1 MSNIQKAFENKA
13 KCGLRMAVG
22 GFLDTVQEATPTS
35 MFSGS
40 GGSVGTSYSSPGS
53 GGLRANQRNA
63 GFSSGAGFTPGK
75 LQQPVQPTSVGNALD
90 NRIGMGT
97 AIENSNLTMSEK
109 GALGLGTT
117 SADASALRRQTDAL
131 TTLRSAM
138 PQQQLAM
145 QQPEQEPFALAES
158 GVVAAQAQADRMCKE
173 YKVGCD
179 TVRPPAAPAPVQQA
193 APAPVAKP
201 QGIIGLLKGRPAQID
216 AASGYAKSGVVQGEG
231 TRTSD
236 SVPAVVGEG
245 DEKQKLA
252 LSKGEGLLVV
262 SNNTMD
268 NPEAME
274 QIRQILADSNGG
286 KEPKMPDQGLRAG
299 VQKAAASGFFPAQQ
313 GYLAQAEAAKRE
325 VAGPPAPSARV
336 LQPDEAAA
344 LKEKVLTGEVVGS
357 MNRDDKSPQEISQGS
372 VGNTFVADGAKPT
385 LRSGAVSN
393 MQPDPNVKYG
403 TTMVDATQM
412 QAPNGGGYITGAP
425 QHANGLRRAIEVSPT
440 APKQRDPNGEYDVH
454 GNNMAYTNQMKAQL
468 AEMQRDR
475 IKRTAAMPG
484 ATRGDMVALAT
495 QMRDDENAAQAS
507 RFKGEMALR
516 GQEMGL
522 RRDQLNFQ
530 NENMLADNQRAN
542 AAARTLR
549 DKNTRTEVSE
559 HLKTAAM
566 DEDGKVNGP
575 KLAFLER
582 AVSQIN
588 DPNMDPDLL
597 AQKKLGHAKALSW
610 LDDAGQHWYSLEK
623 AQDGFTMPD
632 LVEEGDGFR
641 DRTTNQ
647 TISKWRLKRAPADVQ
662 RGIYDMLEMQ
672 KAARTK

>member
-1 MSNIQKAFENKA
+1 MSNIQKAFKNKA
-13 KCGLRMAVG
+13 KCGLRMATG
-22 GFLDTVQEATPTS
+22 GFLDTVQDAAPTS
-35 MFSGS
+35 MFSGP
-40 GGSVGTSYSSPGS
+40 GGSVGTTYASPGS

-63 GFSSGAGFTPGK
+63 GFSSGAGFTPGR

-131 TTLRSAM
+131 TTLRSTM

-268 NPEAME
+268 NPQAMDA
-274 QIRQILADSNGG
+274 IRQILADSNGG

-313 GYLAQAEAAKRE
+313 GYMAQVEAGKRE

-403 TTMVDATQM
+403 TTMVDAT
-412 QAPNGGGYITGAP
+412 
-425 QHANGLRRAIEVSPT
+425 
-440 APKQRDPNGEYDVH
+440 
-454 GNNMAYTNQMKAQL
+454 
-468 AEMQRDR
+468 EM
-475 IKRTAAMPG
+475 
-484 ATRGDMVALAT
+484 
-495 QMRDDENAAQAS
+495 
-507 RFKGEMALR
+507 
-516 GQEMGL
+516 
-522 RRDQLNFQ
+522 
-530 NENMLADNQRAN
+530 
-542 AAARTLR
+542 
-549 DKNTRTEVSE
+549 
-559 HLKTAAM
+559 
-566 DEDGKVNGP
+566 
-575 KLAFLER
+575 
-582 AVSQIN
+582 
-588 DPNMDPDLL
+588 
-597 AQKKLGHAKALSW
+597 
-610 LDDAGQHWYSLEK
+610 
-623 AQDGFTMPD
+623 
-632 LVEEGDGFR
+632 
-641 DRTTNQ
+641 
-647 TISKWRLKRAPADVQ
+647 
-662 RGIYDMLEMQ
+662 
-672 KAARTK
+672 